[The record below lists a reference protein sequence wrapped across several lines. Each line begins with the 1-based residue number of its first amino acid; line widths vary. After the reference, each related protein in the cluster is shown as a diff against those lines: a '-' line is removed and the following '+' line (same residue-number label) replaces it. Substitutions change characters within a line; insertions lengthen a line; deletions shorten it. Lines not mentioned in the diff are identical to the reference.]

1 MGQTMKRIRYGVFF
15 RVTGFIVIV
24 SLLCQDVVLALPN
37 ALAPKSIFAHDGAN
51 GAADPAEHQRRFSKL
66 KAQTW
71 YGLLTDIDYSM
82 TDDDRVVPAKI
93 IQYIAGLLKGGVRVS
108 LVSARAYE
116 TDSSSKIFDDA
127 GNQIGGTRDIKEVV
141 DAIKTALGP
150 DQQALA
156 LLDVYPEN
164 GSYGFNIGNPAEI
177 YDAGVKPPL
186 QKSIDRKLFR
196 NTMLDFL
203 SPYFR
208 QRYHVR
214 YPEPGI
220 IFKQNSITIRLDQ
233 TKDKEYD
240 PVLRDQLV
248 SAITN
253 FFETRNIRVDCHWY
267 GESVGIV
274 SQGADKSFAV
284 KHFNK
289 LLGGKPFISMD
300 DKGQAGGNGEPLVS
314 RWGGIS
320 MKQFDPANPDT
331 VAMSLVIGQTGAEAW
346 WSAVQSLA
354 FAPPGQIPVQ
364 PVKPAPPELLPLILD
379 LKASG
384 VTRSG
389 DFRYFQYPSCLVQD
403 GNHSR
408 EMFVKN
414 RSDRWQYAVNERLA
428 YEFAHA
434 LGFFNIDAVQLAND
448 DGVLRPAIEDFQ
460 GSQAFAR
467 SFFSGTARVYSELFR
482 DNEKLRDVLHL
493 DYDEWFKVV
502 RDPAEFVQT
511 DLFRLFYSCGD
522 THNPSNLAVRKTG
535 MQWDARFVDFEMAIF
550 PLAIG
555 EDLTREIVRKRGE
568 HILRYGMPFMKAAAH
583 LTDQSIEEIVKNV
596 LTEEV
601 FKLSKE
607 QKEKFEAYK
616 KTITTGI
623 KRQRDIFK
631 QLYGELLT
639 PVGPLSLP
647 EAFNSVRLTDEAL

>member
-1 MGQTMKRIRYGVFF
+1 MV
-15 RVTGFIVIV
+15 
-24 SLLCQDVVLALPN
+24 
-37 ALAPKSIFAHDGAN
+37 
-51 GAADPAEHQRRFSKL
+51 
-66 KAQTW
+66 
-71 YGLLTDIDYSM
+71 
-82 TDDDRVVPAKI
+82 
-93 IQYIAGLLKGGVRVS
+93 
-108 LVSARAYE
+108 
-116 TDSSSKIFDDA
+116 
-127 GNQIGGTRDIKEVV
+127 
-141 DAIKTALGP
+141 
-150 DQQALA
+150 
-156 LLDVYPEN
+156 
-164 GSYGFNIGNPAEI
+164 
-177 YDAGVKPPL
+177 
-186 QKSIDRKLFR
+186 
-196 NTMLDFL
+196 
-203 SPYFR
+203 
-208 QRYHVR
+208 
-214 YPEPGI
+214 
-220 IFKQNSITIRLDQ
+220 
-233 TKDKEYD
+233 
-240 PVLRDQLV
+240 
-248 SAITN
+248 
-253 FFETRNIRVDCHWY
+253 
-267 GESVGIV
+267 
-274 SQGADKSFAV
+274 
-284 KHFNK
+284 
-289 LLGGKPFISMD
+289 
-300 DKGQAGGNGEPLVS
+300 
-314 RWGGIS
+314 
-320 MKQFDPANPDT
+320 
-331 VAMSLVIGQTGAEAW
+331 
-346 WSAVQSLA
+346 
-354 FAPPGQIPVQ
+354 
-364 PVKPAPPELLPLILD
+364 
-379 LKASG
+379 
-384 VTRSG
+384 
-389 DFRYFQYPSCLVQD
+389 
-403 GNHSR
+403 
-408 EMFVKN
+408 
-414 RSDRWQYAVNERLA
+414 
-428 YEFAHA
+428 
-434 LGFFNIDAVQLAND
+434 NIDAVQLAND